1 MKKVFKKLI
10 VFGFYCI
17 MYVTVVN
24 ISSSVINNS
33 FETINFEEI
42 VSIDGM
48 RSGQKDV
55 YTYIKLKIEKIDVDE
70 IRKQIIKELEK
81 SDW

>member
-1 MKKVFKKLI
+1 
-10 VFGFYCI
+10 

-81 SDW
+81 SD